1 MARPLRP
8 LPALFLPICCLIQGI
23 GGLIGG
29 VGLVS
34 SPDGSGFGMPAA
46 WLQGRLFENY
56 LIPGLI
62 LFTVLGIF
70 PLTVAVGLW
79 RSRAWAWWASLA
91 VGGGL
96 VIWIV
101 TEIVIIGYRG
111 TIGVAAWLVFGLLG
125 VLILV
130 LALAP
135 ATRRYFGAGRATV
148 HAL

>member
-1 MARPLRP
+1 
-8 LPALFLPICCLIQGI
+8 
-23 GGLIGG
+23 
-29 VGLVS
+29 
-34 SPDGSGFGMPAA
+34 MPAA